1 MKQKLIGILTIA
13 SYVLVI
19 ILAISI
25 GVAGEFFRAANL
37 KLLIVLI
44 AFTLIITGVYLLKN
58 HSPSTTPRNLLLIA
72 GFGGILVILT
82 GLSSF
87 NIIPFLGSY
96 NWLLAGGILYT
107 IFVQIQLLNWGI
119 DKRMLMKI
127 LTISV
132 IVCNSFLVV
141 FFIAEWSYHGLKMV
155 VNLVAWISVLT
166 FIIGLVLTKQKPPL
180 AVEEINH
187 QQ

>member
-37 KLLIVLI
+37 KLLMVLI
-44 AFTLIITGVYLLKN
+44 AFTLIITGIYLLKN
-58 HSPSTTPRNLLLIA
+58 HSPSTTPRNLFLI
-72 GFGGILVILT
+72 GTFGGVLVLLT

-87 NIIPFLGSY
+87 NILPFLGSY
-96 NWLLAGGILYT
+96 NWLLAGGILYVT
-107 IFVQIQLLNWGI
+107 LVQIQLLNWNS
-119 DKRMLMKI
+119 DKRLFMKI
-127 LTISV
+127 FSSILIL
-132 IVCNSFLVV
+132 CNSFLMV
-141 FFIAEWSYHGLKMV
+141 FFIAEWSYHGLKTTL
-155 VNLVAWISVLT
+155 NLVAFLAVLT
-166 FIIGLVLTKQKPPL
+166 FILGLVLTKQKPPL
-180 AVEEINH
+180 AVEEVNH

>member
-37 KLLIVLI
+37 KLLMVLI
-44 AFTLIITGVYLLKN
+44 AFTVIITGVYLLKN
-58 HSPSTTPRNLLLIA
+58 HSPSTSPRNLFLI
-72 GFGGILVILT
+72 GTFGGVLVILT

-96 NWLLAGGILYT
+96 NWLLAGGILYL

-119 DKRMLMKI
+119 DKRLFMKI
-127 LTISV
+127 LTIIV
-132 IVCNSFLVV
+132 IACNSFLIV
-141 FFIAEWSYHGLKMV
+141 FFITEWSYHGLKTI

-166 FIIGLVLTKQKPPL
+166 FVIGLILTKQKPLL